1 MTDFVKKKIVEK
13 LAKFTKDL
21 KPSDISL
28 AVLTGK
34 GVLTNLE
41 LNCDFIT
48 QVLQLP
54 PWIRVARVM
63 CDRIR
68 AHVPFTNLR
77 NDPIQISIGT
87 VEIEVTTATG
97 ETAQKSS
104 GNILDKLGSNLPSK
118 YGFSEKVIDGMKVE
132 IRSIVVNFRDPAY
145 RARLEISDITIQ
157 STNPEWNPAT
167 LAHTRYKTTD
177 EESVI
182 IYKMCNIGNVKLEG
196 WVVDDEEG
204 KEGGEGAGGGGG
216 GEEK

>member
-1 MTDFVKKKIVEK
+1 
-13 LAKFTKDL
+13 
-21 KPSDISL
+21 
-28 AVLTGK
+28 
-34 GVLTNLE
+34 
-41 LNCDFIT
+41 
-48 QVLQLP
+48 
-54 PWIRVARVM
+54 
-63 CDRIR
+63 
-68 AHVPFTNLR
+68 
-77 NDPIQISIGT
+77 
-87 VEIEVTTATG
+87 
-97 ETAQKSS
+97 
-104 GNILDKLGSNLPSK
+104 
-118 YGFSEKVIDGMKVE
+118 MKVE

-216 GEEK
+216 GEEKVMEEGSEGGSGGKSKTEDAKVKLRLIAGETNIRFTLKRRIEDCSVLHSRVVVRLGDVMWVLSRSQLQAVSRLVQTLMTAAVLTAQRQREVWNRDTGGME